1 MRVFIAV
8 AILGAAS
15 AGSAVGQAGP
25 QTSRDASRATVPPS
39 LIKEVKPEYPAEAL
53 AAGYSGTVTL
63 ECVVNTDGSVGDVR
77 VLTPVEP
84 SLDAEAVK
92 ALKQWQFK
100 PGTKDGTPVPV
111 AVTIE
116 ISFTSRP
123 KGPRLGSPEVF
134 LPGGDV
140 TTPKVVTDVKPF
152 FRPDAVRER
161 VTGSVTVEC
170 VVLPDGTVGDARVA
184 TPVHPQLDAEALRAA
199 RQWRFEPGTKN
210 GQPVPVQVTIEMT
223 FRTK

>member
-15 AGSAVGQAGP
+15 AGSALGQVGA
-25 QTSRDASRATVPPS
+25 QTSGERSDAIIPPS
-39 LIKEVKPEYPAEAL
+39 LTKEVKPEYPAEAL

-77 VLTPVEP
+77 VLTSVEP

-100 PGTKDGTPVPV
+100 PGTRDGKPVPV

-140 TTPKVVTDVKPF
+140 TTPKVVTDVKPLY
-152 FRPDAVRER
+152 PPAVMRER
-161 VTGSVTVEC
+161 VNGSVKIEC

-184 TPVHPQLDAEALRAA
+184 TSLHPQLDAEALKAA
-199 RQWRFEPGTKN
+199 RQWRFEPGVKN
-210 GQPVPVQVTIEMT
+210 GQAVPVQVTIEMT
-223 FRTK
+223 FTTK